1 MFTEASSEIHK
12 FTGKYVEQQKKIDPE
27 EVNRVSKKMK
37 TLEEENS
44 SLIAS
49 NEEYRKRL
57 ANLTKKNEELK
68 KKIAENDKISAY
80 FKDEIVILNL
90 SLFWDK

>member
-1 MFTEASSEIHK
+1 
-12 FTGKYVEQQKKIDPE
+12 
-27 EVNRVSKKMK
+27 MK

-90 SLFWDK
+90 SLFWDQ